1 VNYWKKLQS
10 LNFRKDE
17 MKRVLFGISILVISM
32 LACQMT
38 GAPVIAQQPTP
49 VLQID
54 ATPPALPTAAD
65 PAEVGTALEALYQQ
79 VLPGVV
85 AIRVQVA
92 TQAGA
97 SLGLGSGFVFDNEG
111 HVVTNQHVVEGA
123 SDVEVEFA
131 SGFKAHGT
139 VIGSD
144 ADADIAVIQVEN
156 APADQIHPLALG
168 DSNALNV
175 GEQVVAIG
183 NPFGL
188 TGTMTLGIISG
199 LGRTQE
205 AHASPEGGFFSTADI
220 IQTDAA
226 INPGNSGG
234 PLFNLDGE
242 VVGVN
247 QSIRTNAIDQTT
259 GNAVNS
265 GVGFSISINLV
276 KLIVPYLIRDGKY
289 EYPYLGISSRDLSLA
304 DIEALGLNTYTGAY
318 VAGVTPGGPADQA
331 GIRGGSEPTN
341 PEEVGAGGDIITA
354 IDGQPVDTFDDLLSY
369 LTLSKSPG
377 ETVVL
382 TVLRD
387 GQPMDITVTLGT
399 RP

>member
-1 VNYWKKLQS
+1 
-10 LNFRKDE
+10 
-17 MKRVLFGISILVISM
+17 MKRVLIVVSVLLISM
-32 LACQMT
+32 LACQMA
-38 GAPVIAQQPTP
+38 GVPSLSQPTP
-49 VLQID
+49 VLENQ
-54 ATPPALPTAAD
+54 APPPLLPTAAD
-65 PAEVGTALEALYQQ
+65 PSEMGSALEALYQQ

-85 AIRVQVA
+85 AIQ
-92 TQAGA
+92 TG
-97 SLGLGSGFVFDNEG
+97 SSLGSGFVFDSEG

-123 SDVEVEFA
+123 SEVEVDFA

-144 ADADIAVIQVEN
+144 VDADVAVIKVD
-156 APADQIHPLALG
+156 APADQIRPLAIG
-168 DSNALNV
+168 DSSTLNV

-188 TGTMTLGIISG
+188 SGTMTLGIVSG
-199 LGRTQE
+199 LGRTQF

-234 PLFNLDGE
+234 PLFNMNGE
-242 VVGVN
+242 VVGIN
-247 QSIRTNAIDQTT
+247 QSIRTDTFNNAN

-276 KLIVPYLIRDGKY
+276 KRIVPFLIRDGKY
-289 EYPYLGISSRDLSLA
+289 EYPYLGITSTSDLSLA
-304 DIEALGLNTYTGAY
+304 AVEALGLKSYTGAY
-318 VAGVTPGGPADQA
+318 VLEVTSGGPADKA
-331 GIRGGSEPTN
+331 GIKAGDIPTN
-341 PEEVGAGGDIITA
+341 NESLKAGGDIITA
-354 IDGQPVDTFDDLLSY
+354 IDGHPVDTFDELLSY
-369 LTLSKSPG
+369 LTTNKSPG
-377 ETVVL
+377 DTVVL

-387 GQPMDITVTLGT
+387 GQPMDITVTLEK

>member
-1 VNYWKKLQS
+1 
-10 LNFRKDE
+10 
-17 MKRVLFGISILVISM
+17 MKRILFGVSILVMAM

-38 GAPVIAQQPTP
+38 GVEIPVLPQPTP
-49 VLQID
+49 VVQIN

-65 PAEVGTALEALYQQ
+65 PSEVGSTLEALYQQ

-85 AIRVQVA
+85 SIR
-92 TQAGA
+92 TGG
-97 SLGLGSGFVFDNEG
+97 SLGSGFVFDSEG

-123 SDVEVEFA
+123 SEVEVSFS
-131 SGFKAHGT
+131 SGYIAYGT
-139 VIGSD
+139 VVGSD
-144 ADADIAVIQVEN
+144 ADADIAVIQVN
-156 APADQIHPLALG
+156 APADQIHPLAIG
-168 DSNALNV
+168 DSNTLNV

-188 TGTMTLGIISG
+188 SGTMTLGIVSG
-199 LGRTQE
+199 LGRTQV
-205 AHASPEGGFFSTADI
+205 AHVDPESGGRFNTADI

-234 PLFNLDGE
+234 PLFNLQGE

-247 QSIRTNAIDQTT
+247 QSIRTETFNDVT

-276 KLIVPYLIRDGKY
+276 KRIVPYLIRDGEY
-289 EYPYLGISSRDLSLA
+289 QYPYLGISSSSELGLA
-304 DIEALGLNTYTGAY
+304 EIEALGLNTYTGAY
-318 VAGVTPGGPADQA
+318 VLEVVPGGPADQA
-331 GIRGGSEPTN
+331 GIRGGSSSTQFE
-341 PEEVGAGGDIITA
+341 GLQAGGDVITA
-354 IDGQPVDTFDDLLSY
+354 IDGQPVANFDELLSY
-369 LTLSKSPG
+369 LTTHKSPG

-387 GQPMDITVTLGT
+387 GQPMDVTVTLSR